1 MLSLGGQT
9 FKKKK
14 KPSVQHVILGPI
26 GSANKNNYLFVKRLE
41 EFSRHFKVE
50 GFFNYSKHFAIGNC
64 FKFEMKQAWSQS
76 NKFLPL

>member
-1 MLSLGGQT
+1 MVKKMLSLGGQT

-50 GFFNYSKHFAIGNC
+50 GFFNYSKHFAIGNHHWQVVS
-64 FKFEMKQAWSQS
+64 KIILKIG
-76 NKFLPL
+76 